1 MDNQNATLLNEL
13 HGDLS
18 RKYQKHAAVIET
30 IWQSFSPDDRASCFK
45 AGAADGAV
53 LKHPL
58 DRSLG
63 EVYKI
68 IPELNLNDIMGNPDF
83 LLNILKYRATATLF
97 DQYCTGVNGGPG
109 CHYRRIDAQG
119 T

>member
-13 HGDLS
+13 HSDLA
-18 RKYQKHAAVIET
+18 RKYQKHAAAVET
-30 IWQSFSPDDRASCFK
+30 IWKSFSPDERAKCLK

-63 EVYKI
+63 DVYKV
-68 IPELNLNDIMGNPDF
+68 IPELNLNDIMSNPDF

-97 DQYCTGVNGGPG
+97 EQFCSSSL
-109 CHYRRIDAQG
+109 
-119 T
+119 